1 MIQIPTFKNEE
12 KVRIIEDGK
21 CSDKTYIIKKIF
33 ESDDGVSIYF
43 LKSEKDRTL
52 SLFHQDENTGLER
65 IS

>member
-1 MIQIPTFKNEE
+1 MIQIPTFKHGER
-12 KVRIIEDGK
+12 VCIIEDGK
-21 CSDKTYIIKKIF
+21 RSDKIYIIKKIF

-52 SLFHQDENTGLER
+52 RLFHQDANTGLER